1 MSARLDLL
9 KSSLIILT
17 LGVPGFTQTSS
28 DLERKYGSPVKE
40 YEVRPGIL
48 MTATYSDDGQ
58 VCKMYVERR
67 HFSETGFDQ
76 RLYLPPEVI
85 IELIDELVPTELRGG
100 KTKGGGFSRITGSL
114 ADQTYDY
121 ENVSITVLASF
132 ASDDCNGGAALII
145 KWKNRPCKKQS
156 LTSAIQQSLAA
167 DGAIACLS
175 SSLIPSALN
184 AGGAPQLKASVRRF
198 LL

>member
-1 MSARLDLL
+1 MKLYLL
-9 KSSLIILT
+9 KTSLMILT

-40 YEVRPGIL
+40 YEMRPGIL

-76 RLYLPPEVI
+76 RLYLSPEVI

-100 KTKGGGFSRITGSL
+100 KTKGDGFSRITGQVSE
-114 ADQTYDY
+114 QIYDY
-121 ENVSITVLASF
+121 ENVSITVLASA
-132 ASDDCNGGAALII
+132 ASSECNGDAALII
-145 KWKNRPCKKQS
+145 KWKNRACK
-156 LTSAIQQSLAA
+156 
-167 DGAIACLS
+167 
-175 SSLIPSALN
+175 
-184 AGGAPQLKASVRRF
+184 
-198 LL
+198 